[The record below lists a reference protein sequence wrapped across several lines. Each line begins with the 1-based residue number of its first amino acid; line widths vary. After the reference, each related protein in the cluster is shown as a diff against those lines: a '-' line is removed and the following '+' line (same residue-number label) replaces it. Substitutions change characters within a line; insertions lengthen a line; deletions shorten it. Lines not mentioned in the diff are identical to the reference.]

1 MGLFSK
7 ILEKL
12 GLRKD
17 QDDDQPA
24 KTGTTGSA
32 GSMPRKPS
40 ATTTNPRT
48 TTTTAGKPT
57 GTAPTSQKGVSTTTS
72 VADKRQNSGAAVKHD
87 PAPVPTGG
95 TTAPQAMSRVDVMNM
110 LEEKARGT
118 GLNWKQ
124 SISDLL
130 FLLDMDNSR
139 ESRTELAK
147 ELNAPQDVMG
157 DSARM
162 NTWLHKEVLRKIA
175 ENGGNIPKELLD

>member
-1 MGLFSK
+1 MGLFGT

-17 QDDDQPA
+17 KDDEQPA

-40 ATTTNPRT
+40 ATTTNPKT
-48 TTTTAGKPT
+48 TTTGKPS
-57 GTAPTSQKGVSTTTS
+57 GSAPTSTKGVSTTTS
-72 VADKRQNSGAAVKHD
+72 VADKGQRSGVAVKND
-87 PAPVPTGG
+87 PAPVPT
-95 TTAPQAMSRVDVMNM
+95 TSTAPKAMSRVDVMNM
-110 LEEKARGT
+110 LEQKATGT

-139 ESRTELAK
+139 EARTELAK
-147 ELNAPQDVMG
+147 ELNAPEDVMG

-162 NTWLHKEVLRKIA
+162 NTWLHKEVMRKIA
-175 ENGGNIPKELLD
+175 ENGGNIPQELLD

>member
-1 MGLFSK
+1 MGLFGT

-12 GLRKD
+12 GPPKD
-17 QDDDQPA
+17 QDDEQPA
-24 KTGTTGSA
+24 KTGTPGSA

-40 ATTTNPRT
+40 ATTTNPK
-48 TTTTAGKPT
+48 TTTAGKPS
-57 GTAPTSQKGVSTTTS
+57 GSAPTSTKGVSTTTS
-72 VADKRQNSGAAVKHD
+72 VADKGQRSGAAVKHD
-87 PAPVPTGG
+87 PAPVPT
-95 TTAPQAMSRVDVMNM
+95 TSTAPKTMSRVDVMHM
-110 LEEKARGT
+110 LEQKATGT

-139 ESRTELAK
+139 EARTELAK
-147 ELNAPQDVMG
+147 ELNAPQEVMG

-175 ENGGNIPKELLD
+175 ENGGNIPQELLD